1 MKLSHLLFVFICFIG
16 VTSTAQKNN
25 LKSVTYKN
33 ISSQISLD
41 KILKQKKSDYIIT
54 KEHISS
60 LSGIHHVYLR
70 QSLNN
75 LEIYGTE
82 SSIHYDRNGNV
93 FKEHNQFI
101 SSTSINKI
109 DNNSQIINAKQAIE
123 AVANQMNYKIS
134 NLKQLELKKGI
145 NQKALYNKAG
155 ISIENIPVKLRSR
168 GYRA

>member
-1 MKLSHLLFVFICFIG
+1 MYLFVFIG

-41 KILKQKKSDYIIT
+41 KILKQKKSNYIIT
-54 KEHISS
+54 KEHVSS
-60 LSGIHHVYLR
+60 LSGIRHVYLR

-109 DNNSQIINAKQAIE
+109 DNDSQIINAKTS
-123 AVANQMNYKIS
+123 NY
-134 NLKQLELKKGI
+134 LCC
-145 NQKALYNKAG
+145 
-155 ISIENIPVKLRSR
+155 
-168 GYRA
+168 